1 MREWLTVIIACLII
15 GVLLDG
21 LRRMRAAK
29 RGDMRMS
36 LSMHKGVTKEELEA
50 YGSELPNGGA
60 RVVGKRDVP
69 ASQVKAPKR
78 PAIDKKPPAIEPTL
92 REPAMAEAADPGVA
106 DTGAPVTMA
115 ATAPKPQPA
124 ASIKPK
130 AVVAPPAQ
138 QQQLDLDQQV
148 PLLMEL
154 DDRDTLASAS
164 SRREPSLAPLMDL
177 DETGVDSPRVDSPG
191 VDSPGV
197 DSTRK
202 DAPAV
207 ASPAIDED
215 AYDRVLFS
223 KKVGQ
228 HSEPTLEEDRAPDEV
243 FVVNVVAPKG
253 EVFVGPAV
261 KDAILGA
268 GLRYG
273 SHKIFHQHQHSGGE
287 GPVQFSLVN
296 MVKPGV
302 FDLNKFDELETPGL
316 SLFMTLPSEADNIK
330 AYDALIASAR
340 RIAEELGGEL
350 RDEQHS
356 TLTHQTIEHNRARVS
371 EYQRKRQLDKARI

>member
-60 RVVGKRDVP
+60 RVVSKRDVQTPQGKAVKSP
-69 ASQVKAPKR
+69 AVGKKAPVIKESPGLKASR
-78 PAIDKKPPAIEPTL
+78 QQSAPQSTAQPP
-92 REPAMAEAADPGVA
+92 EPAETA
-106 DTGAPVTMA
+106 APVRHKQPVPGA
-115 ATAPKPQPA
+115 GKHAPA
-124 ASIKPK
+124 A
-130 AVVAPPAQ
+130 

-148 PLLMEL
+148 PLLMDV
-154 DDRDTLASAS
+154 DDSEPLVA
-164 SRREPSLAPLMDL
+164 SRREPSIADL
-177 DETGVDSPRVDSPG
+177 PDLNG
-191 VDSPGV
+191 
-197 DSTRK
+197 
-202 DAPAV
+202 A
-207 ASPAIDED
+207 AIDED

-223 KKVGQ
+223 KNADVSDPYG
-228 HSEPTLEEDRAPDEV
+228 EPTLAEDPAPDEV

-253 EVFVGPAV
+253 EVFVGAAV

-268 GLRYG
+268 GLRFG
-273 SHKIFHQHQHSGGE
+273 SHRIFHHHQDENGE

-340 RIAEELGGEL
+340 RIADELGGEL
-350 RDEQHS
+350 RDDQHS

-371 EYQRKRQLDKARI
+371 EYQRKRQLDKVRI